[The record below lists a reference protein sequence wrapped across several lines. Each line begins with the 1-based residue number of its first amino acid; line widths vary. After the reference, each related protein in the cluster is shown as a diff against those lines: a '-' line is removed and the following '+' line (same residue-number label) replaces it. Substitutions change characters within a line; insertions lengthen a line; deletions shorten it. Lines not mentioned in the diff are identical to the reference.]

1 MKHQPKE
8 NNMSTITLPAL
19 YDLAPRIEREGRGKS
34 WYAYAKPYV
43 EALYSLETA
52 NDNYYADTGRSIV
65 SYALA
70 NLGQWRGDEAREVKS
85 LLKLH
90 LK

>member
-1 MKHQPKE
+1 
-8 NNMSTITLPAL
+8 MSTTTALPAL

-43 EALYSLETA
+43 EALYSLSTVK
-52 NDNYYADTGRSIV
+52 DNYYADSGSSIV

-85 LLKLH
+85 LLKQH